1 MQLDKSYFINQIE
14 QYLLKMDKDE
24 MKPYAVK
31 VNYSG
36 TKWYFLDAPDES
48 EAEEVACEM
57 FGNEIEQIYFDVSRL
72 SSISPLIDFVRRIEH
87 AHGIGV
93 FDE

>member
-1 MQLDKSYFINQIE
+1 MQLDKSYFITQIE

-57 FGNEIEQIYFDVSRL
+57 FGNEFKLKDVEMEAFAEGDSN
-72 SSISPLIDFVRRIEH
+72 D
-87 AHGIGV
+87 
-93 FDE
+93 